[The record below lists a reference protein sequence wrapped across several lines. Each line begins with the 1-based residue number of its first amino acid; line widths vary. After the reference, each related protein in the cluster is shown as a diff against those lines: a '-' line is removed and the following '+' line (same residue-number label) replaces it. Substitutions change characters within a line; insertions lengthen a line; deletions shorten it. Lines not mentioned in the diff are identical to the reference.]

1 MLPAA
6 AQGGTMLDT
15 KIVFLFY
22 AAAVVCFVLA
32 TVGDIGRGR
41 GALARVSLVPLGLAL
56 YVFPQ
61 MWNAGAAGF

>member
-1 MLPAA
+1 
-6 AQGGTMLDT
+6 MLDD

-22 AAAVVCFVLA
+22 GLAVVCFVLA
-32 TVGDIGRGR
+32 AAESSGRSGVGSRGP
-41 GALARVSLVPLGLAL
+41 LARVGLVPVGLAL

>member
-1 MLPAA
+1 M
-6 AQGGTMLDT
+6 DN

-22 AAAVVCFVLA
+22 AAAVICFVLA
-32 TVGDIGRGR
+32 AAGDGLGRR
-41 GALARVSLVPLGLAL
+41 GGLARVGLLPLGLAL

>member
-1 MLPAA
+1 
-6 AQGGTMLDT
+6 MLDN

-32 TVGDIGRGR
+32 AAGEGGRR
-41 GALARVSLVPLGLAL
+41 GALARISLVPLGLAL

-61 MWNAGAAGF
+61 MWNAGSAGF